1 MSLRARYVVA
11 ISAITLVTLGGA
23 FVAVSST
30 VNSSQQRQLDLALAH
45 EAREE
50 AAEAA
55 QLGGDELAISDR
67 PGPAAN
73 DVGPLTKYGAIYG
86 PAGELLAQT
95 PSWRG
100 HPPPLAEL
108 PGPGG
113 AAFDLW
119 SGEEHLRGIHVAIP
133 AHPEATLLLAAPR
146 SDLDGDERFLMGA
159 MGTVFG
165 LALLWTLLVA
175 VVVVWRL
182 TRDHRTIAAVA
193 RRVVAG
199 DLDARIG
206 LRSGDPEVMQ
216 LAQDIDAMIDH
227 LGVLIGL
234 QQRFIANAAHELR
247 SPLTTLYGEL
257 SHALRRVREPAEY
270 ERAIQEALGSTQR
283 LRRLTEDLLAVA
295 RVGAGADVSEA
306 IVELRALFDEAV
318 ALVAAEAGAR
328 AVELVWRGAD
338 ARVLARRGDL
348 LRLLRNLLENAVRHS
363 PANGTV
369 QVSCE
374 ERDGW
379 ALLVVRDQGPGV
391 AEADRDRLF
400 EAFYRGARERATN
413 DGGTGLGLTIAREI
427 AEAHG
432 GELRLLAAAD
442 PGAHFL
448 LRLPAAARR
457 GAQAAARE
465 PEA

>member
-1 MSLRARYVVA
+1 MSLRARYVIA

-23 FVAVSST
+23 FAVVSIT
-30 VNSSQQRQLDLALAH
+30 VNTSQQRQLDLALAH

-50 AAEAA
+50 AVEAA
-55 QLGGDELAISDR
+55 MLGGDELAISDR

-86 PAGELLAQT
+86 PSGELLAQT

-100 HPPPLAEL
+100 HPPPFAAL
-108 PGPGG
+108 PGPNGD
-113 AAFDLW
+113 AFDLW
-119 SGEEHLRGIHVAIP
+119 SGDEHLRGIHVEIP

-165 LALLWTLLVA
+165 LALLWTVLVA

-199 DLDARIG
+199 DIDARIHMQ
-206 LRSGDPEVMQ
+206 SGDREVMQ

-257 SHALRRVREPAEY
+257 SHALRRVREPVEY
-270 ERAIQEALGSTQR
+270 ERAIQEALTSTQR

-295 RVGAGADVSEA
+295 RVAADADAMEVIVDLHELSREA
-306 IVELRALFDEAV
+306 I
-318 ALVAAEAGAR
+318 ALVATEAAAR
-328 AVELVWRGAD
+328 GIRIVWRGPGS
-338 ARVLARRGDL
+338 RVTGRRGDL

-363 PANGTV
+363 PTGGEVRVRCEESVGWVELTV
-369 QVSCE
+369 QDE
-374 ERDGW
+374 
-379 ALLVVRDQGPGV
+379 GPGV
-391 AEADRDRLF
+391 AEADRDRIF
-400 EAFYRGARERATN
+400 EAFYRGARERAAN

-427 AEAHG
+427 ALAHG
-432 GELRLLAAAD
+432 GELRLCEHDAT
-442 PGAHFL
+442 GACFL
-448 LRLPAAARR
+448 LKVRAAT
-457 GAQAAARE
+457 Q
-465 PEA
+465 

>member
-1 MSLRARYVVA
+1 MSLRARYVIA

-23 FVAVSST
+23 FAVVSLS
-30 VNSSQQRQLDLALAH
+30 VNASQRRQLDLALAQ

-55 QLGGDELAISDR
+55 MLGGDELAISDR

-86 PAGELLAQT
+86 LAGEVLAQT

-100 HPPPLAEL
+100 HPPRLAEL
-108 PGPGG
+108 PEVGGP
-113 AAFDLW
+113 AFDLW
-119 SGEEHLRGIHVAIP
+119 SSDEPLRGTHVAIP
-133 AHPEATLLLAAPR
+133 AHPGTTMLLAAPR
-146 SDLDGDERFLMGA
+146 SDLDGDERFLVRA

-165 LALLWTLLVA
+165 LALLWTVLVA

-193 RRVVAG
+193 RRVAAG
-199 DLDARIG
+199 DVHARI
-206 LRSGDPEVMQ
+206 RMHSGDREVMQ

-227 LGVLIGL
+227 LDVLIGL

-257 SHALRRVREPAEY
+257 SHALRRSREPAEY
-270 ERAIQEALGSTQR
+270 ARAIEEALEATQR

-295 RVGAGADVSEA
+295 RVGADADVPETVACQDLCQEA
-306 IVELRALFDEAV
+306 MG
-318 ALVAAEAGAR
+318 LVAAEAAAR
-328 AVELVWRGAD
+328 AVTIVPRGTNP
-338 ARVLARRGDL
+338 RVLGRRGDL

-363 PANGTV
+363 PAGGAV
-369 QVSCE
+369 QVRCG
-374 ERDGW
+374 ERDGSVELSVQD
-379 ALLVVRDQGPGV
+379 AGPGV
-391 AEADRDRLF
+391 AEADRDRIF
-400 EAFYRGARERATN
+400 EAFYRGARERAAN

-427 AEAHG
+427 AQAHG
-432 GELRLLAAAD
+432 GELCLRERDAA
-442 PGAHFL
+442 GACFV
-448 LRLPAAARR
+448 LRLPAAPGRATV
-457 GAQAAARE
+457 
-465 PEA
+465 

>member
-1 MSLRARYVVA
+1 MSLRARYVIA

-23 FVAVSST
+23 FAVVSIT
-30 VNSSQQRQLDLALAH
+30 VNTSQQRQLDLALAH

-50 AAEAA
+50 AVEAA
-55 QLGGDELAISDR
+55 MLGGDELAISDR

-86 PAGELLAQT
+86 PSGELLAQT
-95 PSWRG
+95 PSWQGR
-100 HPPPLAEL
+100 PPPFAAL
-108 PGPGG
+108 PGPNGD
-113 AAFDLW
+113 AFDLW
-119 SGEEHLRGIHVAIP
+119 SGDEHLRGIHVEIP

-146 SDLDGDERFLMGA
+146 SDLDGDERFLRGA

-165 LALLWTLLVA
+165 LALLWTVLVA

-199 DLDARIG
+199 DIDARI
-206 LRSGDPEVMQ
+206 RMQSGDREVMQ

-270 ERAIQEALGSTQR
+270 ERAIQEALDSTQR

-295 RVGAGADVSEA
+295 RVTADADADATEV
-306 IVELRALFDEAV
+306 IVDLQALFQEAV
-318 ALVAAEAGAR
+318 ALVAAEAAAR
-328 AVELVWRGAD
+328 AVRVSWRGPCS
-338 ARVLARRGDL
+338 RVAGRRGDL

-363 PANGTV
+363 PTGGAVQVRCEEDGGWVELTV
-369 QVSCE
+369 QDE
-374 ERDGW
+374 
-379 ALLVVRDQGPGV
+379 GPGV
-391 AEADRDRLF
+391 AEVDRERIF
-400 EAFYRGARERATN
+400 EAFYRGARERAAN

-432 GELRLLAAAD
+432 GELRLLEREAT
-442 PGAHFL
+442 GARFL
-448 LRLPAAARR
+448 LKLPAATC
-457 GAQAAARE
+457 
-465 PEA
+465 